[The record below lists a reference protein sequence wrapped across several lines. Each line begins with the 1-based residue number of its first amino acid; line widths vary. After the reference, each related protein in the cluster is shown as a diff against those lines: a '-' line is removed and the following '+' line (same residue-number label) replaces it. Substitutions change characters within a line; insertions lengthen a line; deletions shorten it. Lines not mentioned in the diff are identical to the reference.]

1 MKFKANIEV
10 VFVYDFEAED
20 KEHAEEMLDD
30 AALNVSQLNF
40 LGHVELKEWGLV
52 DVAENDS
59 SITESK

>member
-20 KEHAEEMLDD
+20 KEQAEEMLDD
-30 AALNVSQLNF
+30 AAYNVSQLNF

-52 DVAENDS
+52 DVAEDDS
-59 SITESK
+59 SVAESK